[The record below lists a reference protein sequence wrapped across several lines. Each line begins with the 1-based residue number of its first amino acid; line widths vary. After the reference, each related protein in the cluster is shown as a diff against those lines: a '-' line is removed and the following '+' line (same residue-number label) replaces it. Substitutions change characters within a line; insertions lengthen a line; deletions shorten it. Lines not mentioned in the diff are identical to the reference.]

1 MIPIHPL
8 PGPDPRTVRW
18 KMPAGTLPVRG
29 TSRSVPSSLADTY
42 AAGIVARTVI
52 GEDYLDVTL
61 GENRSW
67 REDGARV
74 RAALLS
80 ALEQPE
86 AWEVAPAGADMGGAS
101 PSVGVPADDERLY
114 DATVAALAG
123 EVGELAR
130 SHGGAIE
137 LDSVRDGVVT
147 VRMRGACNGCPAAEL
162 TLHARLERQLRETC
176 PDLREVRS
184 EGTKS
189 GRGLLPWPRVGRR
202 PSASR

>member
-29 TSRSVPSSLADTY
+29 TSCSVPSSLADTY
-42 AAGIVARTVI
+42 ADGIVARTVI

-74 RAALLS
+74 RVAVLA

-86 AWEVAPAGADMGGAS
+86 AWEVAPAGADTGAS
-101 PSVGVPADDERLY
+101 PSVGEPADDARLY

-184 EGTKS
+184 EGTKA

-202 PSASR
+202 PAASR